1 VGYGVGC
8 SLLNPVLQGVCT
20 GPAHISIYQLC
31 TARCTPRLSTLAKLI
46 CTIRF
51 LSSGVHS
58 VDASPPPICAA
69 LGWMLLDFCCLPANP
84 PRRCSPN
91 LILPLPPSALS
102 HSLPLF
108 LCSPSVLPA
117 REGWHCAAGGGCLR
131 TCAVPPFARPSDS
144 PLPLRAGLP
153 NPNLFCF
160 RPWTFV
166 AAATASFPDAD
177 RCQNSSSP
185 MSLPSIHH
193 GYTFTFPSAAYLSPH
208 PLDFSA
214 AQRSRRPPPPAAAI
228 LRGSPW
234 PQRQRR
240 VGGDGQSGPTRLRAG
255 PSP

>member
-1 VGYGVGC
+1 
-8 SLLNPVLQGVCT
+8 
-20 GPAHISIYQLC
+20 
-31 TARCTPRLSTLAKLI
+31 
-46 CTIRF
+46 
-51 LSSGVHS
+51 
-58 VDASPPPICAA
+58 
-69 LGWMLLDFCCLPANP
+69 M
-84 PRRCSPN
+84 
-91 LILPLPPSALS
+91 
-102 HSLPLF
+102 
-108 LCSPSVLPA
+108 LPA

-166 AAATASFPDAD
+166 AAATASFPDAG

-228 LRGSPW
+228 HRGYPW

-240 VGGDGQSGPTRLRAG
+240 WAERSNTPTGGPFPMSGFFFKASPQEPQTLTSPYRVPLGSSYVFSASQPPQLAG
-255 PSP
+255 ARSGSG